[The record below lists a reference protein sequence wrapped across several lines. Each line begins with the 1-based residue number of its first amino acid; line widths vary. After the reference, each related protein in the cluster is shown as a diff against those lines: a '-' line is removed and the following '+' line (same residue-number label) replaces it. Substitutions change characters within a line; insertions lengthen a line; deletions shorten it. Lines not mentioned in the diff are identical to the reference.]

1 MTFLVIVSPPV
12 LSPPPPSRGI
22 GARVASAA
30 LVRGQSDLSR
40 FVGTEELFFPLRM
53 GSLDGGERGGG
64 APLTSLTATLA
75 VYKEGILVGGGA
87 DVLSALVSAGKERC
101 SERKGKLE
109 ARSPHI

>member
-1 MTFLVIVSPPV
+1 M
-12 LSPPPPSRGI
+12 

-40 FVGTEELFFPLRM
+40 FVGTEELFFPRRM
-53 GSLDGGERGGG
+53 GSRDGGERDGGG
-64 APLTSLTATLA
+64 GRAPLTSLTATLA

-87 DVLSALVSAGKERC
+87 GVLSALVSARKERC

-109 ARSPHI
+109 ARSPHT